1 MRDPIKNNKKLCS
14 RFLQEKLAFYLSRRN
29 TMSNDQLQRLQNDS
43 AELENYAQKLTNE
56 GKLDLVKKIKAKK
69 QYLDNYITT
78 KSQIFEVA

>member
-1 MRDPIKNNKKLCS
+1 
-14 RFLQEKLAFYLSRRN
+14 
-29 TMSNDQLQRLQNDS
+29 MSNDQLQRLQNDS

-56 GKLDLVKKIKAKK
+56 GKFDLVKKIKAKK

>member
-1 MRDPIKNNKKLCS
+1 MRDPNKNNKKLCS
-14 RFLQEKLAFYLSRRN
+14 RFLQEKLVFYFSRRN

-56 GKLDLVKKIKAKK
+56 GKFDLVKKIKAKK